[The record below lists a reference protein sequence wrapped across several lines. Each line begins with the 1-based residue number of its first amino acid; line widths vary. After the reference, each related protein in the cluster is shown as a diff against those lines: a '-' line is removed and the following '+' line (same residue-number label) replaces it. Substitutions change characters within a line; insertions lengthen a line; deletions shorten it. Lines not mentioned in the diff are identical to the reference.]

1 MKKSNNEFMFTND
14 SVRKLKSTG
23 IPQDM
28 YYDAGCKGL
37 GVRVTPVG
45 NLATYIVMT
54 PRGGSTGG
62 VRVKNIGN
70 VFQVT
75 LEKAREI
82 AKNIMDNLEEYHSK
96 PFTKNEPLIV
106 DFEKNGFYPR
116 KNRET
121 IQDNPIVL
129 MENAALKEKIQEYA
143 RENSRLHAENQCFR
157 RALKTLNIIVTQLKE
172 AWNAN
177 DFGEVRD
184 E

>member
-1 MKKSNNEFMFTND
+1 MIESKNKFMFTND
-14 SVRKLKSTG
+14 LVRKLKSTG
-23 IPQDM
+23 NPQDL
-28 YYDAGCKGL
+28 YYDAGCTGL

-45 NLATYIVMT
+45 NLATYVVMT
-54 PRGGSTGG
+54 PRGGSAGG

-82 AKNIMDNLEEYHSK
+82 AKNVMENLEEYHSI

-116 KNRET
+116 KNREVT
-121 IQDNPIVL
+121 TDNPIVL
-129 MENAALKEKIQEYA
+129 LENASLKEKIQTYA
-143 RENSRLHAENQCFR
+143 RVNNKLYAENQCFR
-157 RALKTLNIIVTQLKE
+157 RALNTLNLIVTQLNEACKE
-172 AWNAN
+172 V
-177 DFGEVRD
+177 ED